1 MVFSDDSTQTVPSYF
16 FQRQTLVYSVVKCPV
31 HGTPV
36 SIVPLAGEDPN
47 VGMSEGSV
55 AKCVA
60 ERVDCAVDVTQV
72 IKEIPQFLGYA
83 ACTGS
88 QWLEKHQDIIR
99 GPRDY
104 ECKENC

>member
-1 MVFSDDSTQTVPSYF
+1 M
-16 FQRQTLVYSVVKCPV
+16 
-31 HGTPV
+31 
-36 SIVPLAGEDPN
+36 PLAGEDPN
-47 VGMSEGSV
+47 VGMPEGSI

-60 ERVDCAVDVTQV
+60 EWVDCAVDVTQV

-88 QWLEKHQDIIR
+88 QWLEEHQDIIR